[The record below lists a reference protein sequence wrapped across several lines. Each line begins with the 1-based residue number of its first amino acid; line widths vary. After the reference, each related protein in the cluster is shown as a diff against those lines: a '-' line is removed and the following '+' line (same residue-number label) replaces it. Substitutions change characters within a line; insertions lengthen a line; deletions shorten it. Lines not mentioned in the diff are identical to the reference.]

1 MAETYLDAILT
12 AHRERAAVDT
22 RPIESL
28 IDAARACPA
37 TRSFSAALGDDF
49 SVIAEVKRRSPS
61 KGAIAA
67 DLDPAHLATAY
78 AAGGAAC
85 LSVLT
90 DEEFFG
96 GSEADLVAARGAV
109 AIPVLRKDFTVSAA
123 DVCDARIMGAD
134 AILLIV
140 AALDAAEL
148 RDLSSLA
155 TELGIDALV
164 EVHDEVELERAT
176 AIGARLV
183 GVNQRD
189 LVTFSVDT
197 ARAVRLAPLIPP
209 GVIRVA
215 ESGIGGP
222 DDARPLVEAGYHAV
236 LVGESFV
243 RAADPA
249 AAVAAMRA
257 AGATAHR

>member
-12 AHRERAAVDT
+12 AHRERAPADT
-22 RPIESL
+22 RPIEPL
-28 IDAARACPA
+28 LDAARACPA
-37 TRSFSAALGDDF
+37 SRPFAGALAGDF

-61 KGAIAA
+61 KGTIAP
-67 DLDPAHLATAY
+67 DLDPARLAAAY
-78 AAGGAAC
+78 DAGGAAC

-96 GSEADLVAARGAV
+96 GSAADLTAARAAV
-109 AIPVLRKDFTVSAA
+109 AIPVLRKDFTVSAV

-140 AALDAAEL
+140 AALDSVEL
-148 RDLSSLA
+148 HDLSALA
-155 TELGIDALV
+155 AELGIDALV
-164 EVHDEVELERAT
+164 EVHDEAELERAT

-197 ARAVRLAPLIPP
+197 ARAVRLAPLMPP
-209 GVIRVA
+209 G
-215 ESGIGGP
+215 
-222 DDARPLVEAGYHAV
+222 
-236 LVGESFV
+236 
-243 RAADPA
+243 
-249 AAVAAMRA
+249 
-257 AGATAHR
+257 